1 MSSEFSLSDYVS
13 NGIENIVKGI
23 IKASLKNPKETAFV
37 LKYALASKEAKKR
50 REAFIE
56 KGENVP
62 AFLISSISS
71 NCNLFCKG
79 CYARENKSCG
89 EGLENKQMSTERW
102 AELFKEAKEMG
113 VSFILLA
120 GGEPLMRR
128 DVIEKAAEI
137 KEIMFLVFTNGTLLR
152 EDNLKLFDKNRNLLP
167 IISIEGD
174 REQTDNRRGFGTYN
188 TIMKA
193 MDTLKDAGLLYG
205 ASVTVTT
212 ENVNTVTSKEFF
224 QKLYDKGCR
233 AVVFV
238 EYVPVIEETK
248 YLAPTDLE
256 REILEIK
263 QQELRESYEDA
274 VFISFPGDEKY
285 SGGCLAAGRGFFHI
299 NVNGS
304 AEPCPFSPYSDMNL
318 KDCSLREAL
327 KSPLFR
333 KLNETGMLMGEHDG
347 GCLLF
352 QKENEVK
359 EMLGECI

>member
-1 MSSEFSLSDYVS
+1 
-13 NGIENIVKGI
+13 
-23 IKASLKNPKETAFV
+23 
-37 LKYALASKEAKKR
+37 
-50 REAFIE
+50 
-56 KGENVP
+56 
-62 AFLISSISS
+62 
-71 NCNLFCKG
+71 
-79 CYARENKSCG
+79 
-89 EGLENKQMSTERW
+89 
-102 AELFKEAKEMG
+102 
-113 VSFILLA
+113 
-120 GGEPLMRR
+120 
-128 DVIEKAAEI
+128 
-137 KEIMFLVFTNGTLLR
+137 
-152 EDNLKLFDKNRNLLP
+152 
-167 IISIEGD
+167 
-174 REQTDNRRGFGTYN
+174 
-188 TIMKA
+188 MKA
-193 MDTLKDAGLLYG
+193 MDTLKDAGILYG

-256 REILEIK
+256 RKTLEIK

-359 EMLGECI
+359 EMLG